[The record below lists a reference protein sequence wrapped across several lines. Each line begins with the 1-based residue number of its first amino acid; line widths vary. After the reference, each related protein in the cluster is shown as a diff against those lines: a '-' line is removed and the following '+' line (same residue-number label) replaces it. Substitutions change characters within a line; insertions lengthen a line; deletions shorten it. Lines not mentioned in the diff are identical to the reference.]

1 MSNSYQNMARAYI
14 AFGANLANPRDM
26 FLRVVE
32 ALAGEGVVIDDASPL
47 YRSPAWPPGS
57 GAPDYL
63 NAVLS
68 VRTALEPE
76 ALMSLLLE
84 IEGRLGRQRSV
95 PNAPRVVDL
104 DLVDMPGE
112 VRATAHLTLPHPRM
126 HERDFVLLPLRDVAP
141 DWIGPDG
148 RSVFHLIE
156 ALPSHAAT
164 RIAWA

>member
-1 MSNSYQNMARAYI
+1 MARAYI
-14 AFGANLANPRDM
+14 AFGANLANPRAM

-32 ALAGEGVVIDDASPL
+32 ALAGEGIVIDDASPL

-76 ALMSLLLE
+76 ALMGLLLE
-84 IEGRLGRQRSV
+84 VEAQLGRERSV
-95 PNAPRVVDL
+95 RNAPRVVDL
-104 DLVDMPGE
+104 DIVDIPGE
-112 VRATAHLTLPHPRM
+112 TRASAHLTLPHPRM

-141 DWIGPDG
+141 GWVGPDG
-148 RSVFHLIE
+148 RGVKELIE
-156 ALPSHAAT
+156 ALRA
-164 RIAWA
+164 